1 MARGDR
7 QVQSATPA
15 PVPTPVQSGPTF
27 AVPAGEPA
35 AVTALRQ
42 RAEAFEQEAAMQE
55 SFIARTRQDIANREQ
70 VAAQHRADAAACRE
84 AIQRLSN

>member
-1 MARGDR
+1 M
-7 QVQSATPA
+7 QSATPA
-15 PVPTPVQSGPTF
+15 PVQPPVQSGPTF

-42 RAEAFEQEAAMQE
+42 RAEACEQEAAMQE
-55 SFIARTRQDIANREQ
+55 SYIERSRQDIANREQ
-70 VAAQHRADAAACRE
+70 FAAKHRADAAACRD